1 MLGHVNSFAAQTSA
15 ASSAESIVVTC
26 DSPAT
31 CEAAMALAAAL
42 ALPFR
47 EPGCGDTALLLV
59 HTAAGLELH
68 DTASGARLRV
78 DYTPAELQRFRAGS
92 GRDPLRRA
100 LGPGARRVIDATA
113 GLGRDAVHAVM
124 LGHEVVAIERNPV
137 ASALARDGLA
147 RARAA
152 GRLPQNN
159 PQWHTGDARE
169 LIPALTAADTIYL
182 DPLFP
187 PKRKKS
193 AATRK
198 EMRLL
203 RLLAGQEQNDLELL
217 EVARACARE
226 RVVVKRPLDAPPLAP
241 GRIATYPGKLVR
253 YDLYRPGN

>member
-1 MLGHVNSFAAQTSA
+1 MLGGVDHLAARTPA
-15 ASSAESIVVTC
+15 APAAEAVVVTW

-31 CEAAMALAAAL
+31 RKAAVALAATL

-47 EPGCGDTALLLV
+47 EPGCRDAALVLVQTAD
-59 HTAAGLELH
+59 GLELH
-68 DTASGARLRV
+68 DAASSARLRV
-78 DYTPAELQRFRAGS
+78 DYTAAELRRFRAGT
-92 GRDPLRRA
+92 GRDPFRRA
-100 LGPGARRVIDATA
+100 LGPGERRVIDATA

-124 LGHEVVAIERNPV
+124 LGHEVVAIERNPIV
-137 ASALARDGLA
+137 SALAHDGLV

-152 GRLPQNN
+152 GRLPPGN
-159 PQWHTGDARE
+159 PEWHTGDARE
-169 LIPALTAADTIYL
+169 LIPALAAADTIYL

-203 RLLAGQEQNDLELL
+203 RLLAGPGGNDIELL

-241 GRIATYPGKLVR
+241 GRIAAYPGKLVR
-253 YDLYRPGN
+253 YDLYRAGG

>member
-1 MLGHVNSFAAQTSA
+1 MTRLATQAPAAPA
-15 ASSAESIVVTC
+15 AESAVVTC

-31 CEAAMALAAAL
+31 RAAAMALAAAL

-47 EPGCGDTALLLV
+47 EAGWSDAVLALVQTAD
-59 HTAAGLELH
+59 GLELR
-68 DTASGARLRV
+68 DAASGARLRV
-78 DYTPAELQRFRAGS
+78 DYTAAELQRFRAGS
-92 GRDPLRRA
+92 GRDPFRRA
-100 LGPGARRVIDATA
+100 LGPGGRRVIDATA

-124 LGHEVVAIERNPV
+124 LGHRVVAIERNPM

-152 GRLPQNN
+152 GRLPYDN

-169 LIPALTAADTIYL
+169 LIPAFAAADTIYL

-203 RLLAGQEQNDLELL
+203 RLLAGPEQNELELL

-241 GRIATYPGKLVR
+241 GCIATYAGKLVR
-253 YDLYRPGN
+253 YDLYRARR